1 MHKMVVFVFSC
12 MFLCLALCVSHAGDV
27 LSDRAEATVI
37 PYTLADR
44 ERMVRMET
52 KLEAVDKR
60 LDSMDKRLD
69 SMDKRLDSMDKRLD
83 GVDKRIDSLQS
94 ILLGGFGVL
103 FSGMMALIGFV
114 LWDRRA
120 AIAPAIRKNREL
132 EEDVAAL
139 RNRMRELEEWKTKLA
154 LALQDSS
161 KEDAS
166 RLAHILTTLF

>member
-1 MHKMVVFVFSC
+1 MRTAVTCVFLWVFLFS
-12 MFLCLALCVSHAGDV
+12 MFSVCYGADV
-27 LSDRAEATVI
+27 LADRADNTVI

-52 KLEAVDKR
+52 KLENVDKR

-69 SMDKRLDSMDKRLD
+69 GMDKRLD
-83 GVDKRIDSLQS
+83 GVDKRIDSLQA

-120 AIAPAIRKNREL
+120 ALAPAVRKTTEL

-139 RNRMRELEEWKTKLA
+139 RKRVMEFEDWKTRLESA
-154 LALQDSS
+154 LKGSS
-161 KEDAS
+161 KEDVS
-166 RLAHILTTLF
+166 KLVHILTTLL